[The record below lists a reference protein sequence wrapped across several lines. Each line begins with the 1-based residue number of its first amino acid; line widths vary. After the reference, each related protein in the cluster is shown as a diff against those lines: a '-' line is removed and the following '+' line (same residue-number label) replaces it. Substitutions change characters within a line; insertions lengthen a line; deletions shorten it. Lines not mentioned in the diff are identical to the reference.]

1 MTPTQKRRASRQRQ
15 AARAAA
21 AAVIVPKRNTT
32 TTIGG
37 NLRSCGVHPTL
48 PVSYTGTSDGT
59 KLKRVLPS
67 LGTAMPMRVS
77 NLHSLT
83 PQGTRDAAEGAKAKR
98 SWDTLAERDGQM
110 GHAIATRKEAASS
123 GLGDAWATQVEA
135 HHLAY
140 NGPVCRH
147 DEIPTACQACR
158 S

>member
-1 MTPTQKRRASRQRQ
+1 MTKSQKRRATRARQ
-15 AARAAA
+15 ASRAMVAA
-21 AAVIVPKRNTT
+21 LPPKKNTT
-32 TTIGG
+32 TSFGG
-37 NLRSCGVHPTL
+37 SRLSADIHPTL
-48 PVSYTGTSDGT
+48 PVSYTGASDGT

-67 LGTAMPMRVS
+67 LGTTMPVRAS
-77 NLHSLT
+77 NLHTLT
-83 PQGTRDAAEGAKAKR
+83 PQATKDAAEGAKAKR
-98 SWDTLAERDGQM
+98 SWDTLAERGGRM

-147 DEIPTACQACR
+147 DEIPTACKACR